1 MKIAIIVAVAENG
14 IIGRDGELPWHLAA
28 DLRRFRRL
36 TMGHAIVMGRKTWES
51 IGRPLPGRTS
61 IVISHNQKYHTG
73 AEEVSV
79 ATSFE
84 QAIEIARGCDCDQD
98 RIFVIGGAAIYAAA
112 LPKAQRLYLTR
123 VHAKVEG
130 DVSFPEV
137 DWGQWRIIEES
148 QVKADEF
155 DDYDHTFTIF
165 ERA

>member
-1 MKIAIIVAVAENG
+1 MKIAMIVAVAENG
-14 IIGRDGELPWHLAA
+14 IIGREGELPWHLAA

-61 IVISHNQKYHTG
+61 IVISHNQQYQTG
-73 AEEVSV
+73 SDEVAV

-84 QAIEIARGCDCDQD
+84 QAIEIARRCDCVQD

-112 LPKAQRLYLTR
+112 LPIAQLLYFTR
-123 VHAKVEG
+123 VQAKVAG

-137 DWGQWRIIEES
+137 DWSQWQVVEQS
-148 QVKADEF
+148 QFKADEF

-165 ERA
+165 ERQ